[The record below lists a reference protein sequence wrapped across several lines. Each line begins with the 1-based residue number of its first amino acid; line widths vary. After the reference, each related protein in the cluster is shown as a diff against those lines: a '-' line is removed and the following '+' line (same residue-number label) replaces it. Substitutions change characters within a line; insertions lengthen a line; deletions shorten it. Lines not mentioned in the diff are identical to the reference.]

1 MKGLRNESAGV
12 SGLSLIGVIDE
23 FENAVS
29 RKLFGH
35 VNVVDV
41 DIGVICRGDRS
52 LDGLIEESRV
62 LIQLDAG
69 GSGDQAPRRACHAGS
84 SLQQTPPGLNGA
96 VRSAT
101 VRRVSSI
108 SSRRSG
114 HPWLLRPFIEF

>member
-1 MKGLRNESAGV
+1 MQRPVLSAFRWV
-12 SGLSLIGVIDE
+12 FPWVT
-23 FENAVS
+23 S
-29 RKLFGH
+29 RKPMR
-35 VNVVDV
+35 DV
-41 DIGVICRGDRS
+41 DIGVICRGDES

-69 GSGDQAPRRACHAGS
+69 RSGDHAPRRGVPRWKLPAAD
-84 SLQQTPPGLNGA
+84 PPGLNGA